1 MKTIKFWLAA
11 ILTIGIIFYATTG
24 SKCQP
29 ASDAVRP
36 IIKIED
42 TPITSAISILGRLAG
57 QNYLLDPELWNA
69 FLDSDGKPTKEPM
82 VTLGWTNLTASQ
94 ALSKLLDEHGL
105 VMVTNAAT
113 PVVLIT
119 YTNHVVIPLDTD
131 LLGNDTNGVVPPIN
145 FRNTPLDEAF
155 KQLAKVAQIEIVI
168 DFKIP
173 AGANMPNVSIRWEK
187 VTARQAIV
195 ALCEAY
201 NLVIAKDSA
210 TGAIKIKLAEK
221 PQPSR

>member
-1 MKTIKFWLAA
+1 
-11 ILTIGIIFYATTG
+11 
-24 SKCQP
+24 
-29 ASDAVRP
+29 
-36 IIKIED
+36 
-42 TPITSAISILGRLAG
+42 
-57 QNYLLDPELWNA
+57 
-69 FLDSDGKPTKEPM
+69 M

-145 FRNTPLDEAF
+145 FRNTRLDEAF

-173 AGANMPNVSIRWEK
+173 AGAI
-187 VTARQAIV
+187 
-195 ALCEAY
+195 
-201 NLVIAKDSA
+201 DSR
-210 TGAIKIKLAEK
+210 INE
-221 PQPSR
+221 